1 MGARRC
7 SKHSRRAKEMAGT
20 EVTGAI
26 RGWEAEAILIQGK
39 AGVILTRDRA
49 EEMAAEGEM
58 GEGRVAVG
66 RTSRA
71 TWTPER
77 CGN

>member
-1 MGARRC
+1 M
-7 SKHSRRAKEMAGT
+7 E
-20 EVTGAI
+20 ETGAT
-26 RGWEAEAILIQGK
+26 RAREEEEILIQGK

-66 RTSRA
+66 RTNRV
-71 TWTPER
+71 TWMPER

>member
-7 SKHSRRAKEMAGT
+7 SKRSRRAKEMAGT

-39 AGVILTRDRA
+39 AGEILTRDRA
-49 EEMAAEGEM
+49 EEMGAEVETGAAG
-58 GEGRVAVG
+58 VAVG
-66 RTSRA
+66 RTSLV